1 MEDSSHA
8 LHFPRVDFEYDN
20 HAPPIVLLGRITLKV
35 PIKHNGLHP
44 PPTFSEISRD

>member
-8 LHFPRVDFEYDN
+8 LHLPRVDFEYDN
-20 HAPPIVLLGRITLKV
+20 HAPPIVLLVRITSQS

-44 PPTFSEISRD
+44 PPTFSERFS